1 MNIPKLTEMVQ
12 KLSKGMSLTVKGDT
26 IELQSTHVLTL
37 EETHKLIDGFTG
49 KKKTGQIAVNTFKG
63 GITTVGVRKIIKL

>member
-1 MNIPKLTEMVQ
+1 MNIPKLTGMVQ

-26 IELQSTHVLTL
+26 VEHQSTHGLNT
-37 EETHKLIDGFTG
+37 EETHKLIDGFAG
-49 KKKTGQIAVNTFKG
+49 QKKTGQIAVNFFKG